1 MAEQDELETKEQEE
15 IKKADD
21 EKNLPLENDTDND
34 DGFNEEDYASDVT
47 SENAKAFID
56 ALSDQIADQGEGD
69 DTVQEILKAIRP
81 KYGI

>member
-1 MAEQDELETKEQEE
+1 ML
-15 IKKADD
+15 KKADD
-21 EKNLPLENDTDND
+21 DMNLPLEDAEKDSGNGTTDDSND
-34 DGFNEEDYASDVT
+34 EDYASDVS